1 MNSKKIIVYQYD
13 ILFNILNEIKEKLY
27 FDVVKADKN
36 LSKFENDSTNDF
48 LIISKDPINNH
59 ANNFVIHEIPIKIE
73 KLIEQINLR
82 LLKDRFNAQ
91 SEIEIGNYKINLN
104 SREISNKAG
113 LIPLTEREI
122 NLILFLKNSKKAVG
136 IEELQ
141 KKVWEYGSEL
151 ETHTVETHIYRLRKK
166 IKEKFGD
173 ENFILSLKEGYSI
186 K

>member
-104 SREISNKAG
+104 SRTGS
-113 LIPLTEREI
+113 LPLRI
-122 NLILFLKNSKKAVG
+122 
-136 IEELQ
+136 
-141 KKVWEYGSEL
+141 
-151 ETHTVETHIYRLRKK
+151 
-166 IKEKFGD
+166 
-173 ENFILSLKEGYSI
+173 
-186 K
+186 